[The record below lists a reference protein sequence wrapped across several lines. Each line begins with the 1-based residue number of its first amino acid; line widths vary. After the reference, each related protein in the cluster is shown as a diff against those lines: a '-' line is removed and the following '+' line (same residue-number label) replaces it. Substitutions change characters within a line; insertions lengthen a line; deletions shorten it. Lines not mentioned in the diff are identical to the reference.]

1 MSYQASI
8 PYAYAFV
15 TYIIWGGFG
24 QQHRTN
30 SWSLLQKSPIK
41 KTMFR
46 KRDLYFYH
54 ICDRVDQ
61 ASMPFA
67 CRAPCMHAQQVWG
80 THTLLHA
87 LMSYMT
93 HIFNITGIN
102 SLLYVIHI
110 MPYMYVSYDTTHII
124 CDTLLYVTH
133 IMPYI
138 YIHEDASKV
147 MEAYVSHIISH

>member
-1 MSYQASI
+1 
-8 PYAYAFV
+8 
-15 TYIIWGGFG
+15 
-24 QQHRTN
+24 
-30 SWSLLQKSPIK
+30 
-41 KTMFR
+41 
-46 KRDLYFYH
+46 
-54 ICDRVDQ
+54 
-61 ASMPFA
+61 
-67 CRAPCMHAQQVWG
+67 
-80 THTLLHA
+80 
-87 LMSYMT
+87 MSYMT

-102 SLLYVIHI
+102 GLLYVTHI